1 MAVGQKS
8 SGSVISI
15 FKSVL
20 NRAETFTWFF
30 IGWNIIGT
38 SLLKIIGNHQLFLKI
53 NQWYSSGFDF
63 FFTYFTYI
71 GDGLFN
77 VFVSALLLLDNK
89 WRALLLLVCF
99 GVSGGLS
106 TLFKRVIFG
115 DYHRPVLYFQ
125 EEGIPIRI
133 IDGLAPPAHYSFP
146 SGHSITAFSAFMLLA
161 LFYRKP
167 SISVFCIMAAILT
180 GFSRIYLSAHFPA
193 DVLVG
198 GIIGVGSNV
207 LVLYIIAKFYPI
219 WFEKA
224 NLL

>member
-1 MAVGQKS
+1 MAIGQKNN
-8 SGSVISI
+8 GSVIGT

-38 SLLKIIGNHQLFLKI
+38 ALLKIIGNHQLFLKI

-63 FFTYFTYI
+63 FFTYFTYV

-77 VFVSALLLLDNK
+77 VFVSVLLLLDNK

-125 EEGIPIRI
+125 EEGIPIRMI
-133 IDGLAPPAHYSFP
+133 EGLAPPAHYSFP

-161 LFYRKP
+161 LFYKKP
-167 SISVFCIMAAILT
+167 SISVLCIMAAILT